1 MNADETKNI
10 ISKNL
15 QYYME
20 QNNINNRELA
30 KITGVS
36 ESTVGKWLLK
46 KSTPRMG
53 VIENLANYFGIEKS
67 DLIEDK
73 QKSTDHSNKDSPKEG
88 IDYMRVNVYGS
99 VPAGITIEAIEDITD
114 TEDLSFKDY
123 DRNKTYIGLK
133 VRGDSMYPKYL
144 DGDTIIIEVTPCAEN
159 GQDTVVYVNGYEAS
173 LKRFHKS
180 ENGIITL
187 EPLNTNYSP
196 KSYGE
201 NDEPI
206 KVLGVVKEIRRKV

>member
-1 MNADETKNI
+1 MKIGDRLKELRKSYR
-10 ISKNL
+10 IS
-15 QYYME
+15 QE
-20 QNNINNRELA
+20 ELA
-30 KITGVS
+30 KKLSTSRSSIGMFESNARIPTTDTLIKYSNFFDVS
-36 ESTVGKWLLK
+36 IDYLL
-46 KSTPRMG
+46 G
-53 VIENLANYFGIEKS
+53 E
-67 DLIEDK
+67 
-73 QKSTDHSNKDSPKEG
+73 DSPKEG

-99 VPAGITIEAIEDITD
+99 VPAGIPIEAIEDITD

-159 GQDTVVYVNGYEAS
+159 GQDTVVYVNGYEAT

-206 KVLGVVKEIRRKV
+206 KVLGIVKEIRRKV